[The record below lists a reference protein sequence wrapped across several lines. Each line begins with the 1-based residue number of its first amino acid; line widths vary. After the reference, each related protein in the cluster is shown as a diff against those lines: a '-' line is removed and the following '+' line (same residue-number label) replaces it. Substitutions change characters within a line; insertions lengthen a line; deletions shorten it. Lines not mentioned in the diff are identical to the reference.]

1 MRFSRFLFDLSCD
14 LQVVSAIWLAI
25 YEWQARSD
33 DDSIPLTGGL
43 KRYAPWHLDGS
54 IRKVAPGALL
64 NQAGWHVCFGRN

>member
-1 MRFSRFLFDLSCD
+1 MRFSRFLFDLSWD

-43 KRYAPWHLDGS
+43 KRYAPLHLNGS
-54 IRKVAPGALL
+54 IGKVAPGALL
-64 NQAGWHVCFGRN
+64 NQAGWHVCFCGD